1 MTTEELKN
9 AAGFKAVDAEGN
21 DLGVVT
27 LSDIVTAV
35 KEELAQSQPAARAA
49 SVSTLSEVSAL
60 AATDTYEDQLPQKT
74 DVNWVR
80 GLDAEGN
87 PVLISKQSLASVV
100 EELIPE
106 ATFKSKGLM
115 RNRMSFLK
123 YVDKEKNTIHISIN
137 LDIIESS
144 FSIISVVFMKYNDY
158 ISSFDI
164 IIASGV
170 SAYFNNKNILSS
182 SPIEVYYKM
191 NNSSKTFEI
200 KLKTYNNGAF
210 FIDAIAYTA
219 NGTIGVG
226 DLNIDGYTNVP
237 IQTPF

>member
-9 AAGFKAVDAEGN
+9 AARFKAVDAEGN

-49 SVSTLSEVSAL
+49 SVSTLSEVSTL

-100 EELIPE
+100 EGLLPI
-106 ATFKSKGLM
+106 AGLKSKGFTVPTFAM
-115 RNRMSFLK
+115 VSKGN
-123 YVDKEKNTIHISIN
+123 NTVIKISP
-137 LDIIESS
+137 
-144 FSIISVVFMKYNDY
+144 IISAWTYSYIIIQIYSNGYPVIVRLLLASHSDSNSHYCKKEGILLDRIIVKEDINHNVYIHNNTFGNWNYSISLIGNGNVENPTFN
-158 ISSFDI
+158 ISSISKEEFE
-164 IIASGV
+164 S
-170 SAYFNNKNILSS
+170 
-182 SPIEVYYKM
+182 IETTDV
-191 NNSSKTFEI
+191 KTFIE
-200 KLKTYNNGAF
+200 
-210 FIDAIAYTA
+210 
-219 NGTIGVG
+219 
-226 DLNIDGYTNVP
+226 
-237 IQTPF
+237 

>member
-49 SVSTLSEVSAL
+49 SVSTLSEVSTL

-100 EELIPE
+100 EEL
-106 ATFKSKGLM
+106 LQL
-115 RNRMSFLK
+115 NRYLK
-123 YVDKEKNTIHISIN
+123 MGQRS
-137 LDIIESS
+137 
-144 FSIISVVFMKYNDY
+144 
-158 ISSFDI
+158 ISSF
-164 IIASGV
+164 
-170 SAYFNNKNILSS
+170 
-182 SPIEVYYKM
+182 
-191 NNSSKTFEI
+191 EI
-200 KLKTYNNGAF
+200 KNAVFPGVYHVDNNTDKSEAPEGSYGFGILMNLTAGDF
-210 FIDAIAYTA
+210 YAQVYFPNTGSVNTNGIYIRTKFGTA
-219 NGTIGVG
+219 NNTAWIH
-226 DLNIDGYTNVP
+226 LK
-237 IQTPF
+237 